1 MFYRT
6 TMLCLLALCATAV
19 QAQRET
25 IAFVQD
31 NMGNDFRQAQVME
44 AKDEAQKRGLNFVYT
59 DAQGQTSRL
68 ISQMNEL
75 ITRKVGVI
83 ILGTNDERAVVPVV
97 AKAEEAGVRV
107 VVLDRGIAGNDY
119 TTFINSDNV
128 KIGEMGANNLGK
140 KLGGKGTV
148 LLFEG
153 LQTADVTQLRTRG
166 FLKGMQAYP
175 DIRVLRRTGNYLR
188 KDAIEETEKLLKAG
202 IRFDAVFSESDS
214 MLSGMRMVLQK
225 RNINPA
231 SIVMVGVDYTSEARD
246 AIRAGTQFASIL
258 FPLGG
263 RQAVAVAQDVLKGR
277 KVPRHISI
285 PVQWVT
291 VNNVEQVPPIF

>member
-6 TMLCLLALCATAV
+6 TGALLLALCATAA
-19 QAQRET
+19 QAQRDVV
-25 IAFVQD
+25 AFVQD

-44 AKDEAQKRGLNFVYT
+44 AKDEAQKRGLNFLYT

-75 ITRKVGVI
+75 IGRQVGVI
-83 ILGTNDERAVVPVV
+83 ILGTNDDKAVVPVV
-97 AKAEEAGVRV
+97 AKAEKAGVRV
-107 VVLDRGIAGNDY
+107 VVLDRGIAGKDF
-119 TTFINSDNV
+119 TTFINSDNL

-153 LQTADVTQLRTRG
+153 LQTADVTHLRTQG

-175 DIRVLRRTGNYLR
+175 EIKVLRRTGNYLR
-188 KDAIEETEKLLKAG
+188 KDAIEETEKLLTAG
-202 IRFDAVFSESDS
+202 TQFDAVFSQSDS
-214 MLSGMRMVLQK
+214 MLSGVRMVLEK
-225 RNINPA
+225 RKINPA

-246 AIRAGTQFASIL
+246 AIRARTQFASIL

-263 RQAVAVAQDVLKGR
+263 RQAVAVAQDILKGR
-277 KVPRHISI
+277 KVPQHISI

-291 VNNVEQVPPIF
+291 LANVEKVPPIF